1 MPIKLL
7 LADVDGTLLTHEK
20 VLTERARAAVAQLGV
35 AGVQFAITSGR
46 PPRGMQMLIQPLAL
60 TTPIAAFNGGMFVRP
75 DLSVL
80 EQRVLQTDVIE
91 PAMQTIKAHG
101 LDIWIYRG
109 TDWFVRSRHAPHVDR
124 EEWTVKF
131 PPTVVATFEDVF
143 DRVVKIVGVSD
154 DHEAMARCVTE
165 VQQTCGP
172 HVSAA
177 LSQPYYLDVTHP
189 KANKGEVI

>member
-1 MPIKLL
+1 M
-7 LADVDGTLLTHEK
+7 
-20 VLTERARAAVAQLGV
+20 RS
-35 AGVQFAITSGR
+35 AGIQFAITSGR

-91 PAMQTIKAHG
+91 PAMQIIKAHG

-109 TDWFVRSRHAPHVDR
+109 TDWFVRERHGPHVDR

-131 PPTVVATFEDVF
+131 PPTVVPNFNGLTSDVA
-143 DRVVKIVGVSD
+143 KLVGVRD
-154 DHEAMARCVTE
+154 DLEAVQRCE
-165 VQQTCGP
+165 
-172 HVSAA
+172 AA
-177 LSQPYYLDVTHP
+177 VREQFGRGVCTNQSCPTR
-189 KANKGEVI
+189 